1 MSDDSP
7 AATASAGEEDHWPS
21 FDITPR
27 AYEETVAAIA
37 KSMNLNLVG
46 WEVKHLDPVEGLDGT
61 YIMDVTARFRLA
73 GMDFLILFECKRHK
87 DPVKRSDVQVL
98 LTKLQST
105 GAQKGVV
112 VAATGFQSGALE
124 FAKAHGIACV
134 RLVDNAWTYITRRI
148 KALTPPIPTGTYSG
162 YAVTPDGDGDYDFA
176 LLTSNSDDTRSTFNI
191 PG

>member
-7 AATASAGEEDHWPS
+7 TGTATAGEEDHWPA
-21 FDITPR
+21 FDITPK
-27 AYEETVAAIA
+27 AYEEAVAAIA
-37 KSMNLNLVG
+37 RSMNLDLVG
-46 WEVKHLDPVEGLDGT
+46 WDVKHLDPVEGLDGS
-61 YIMDVTARFRLA
+61 YVMDVTARFQLA

-134 RLVDNAWTYITRRI
+134 RLVDNAWTYITRHTGTT
-148 KALTPPIPTGTYSG
+148 TPPVLTGAYSG
-162 YAVTPDGDGDYDFA
+162 YAMTPDGDGDYEFT
-176 LLTSNSDDTRSTFNI
+176 LLTGSPDNTRSAFII
-191 PG
+191 PA

>member
-1 MSDDSP
+1 MSEDS
-7 AATASAGEEDHWPS
+7 ATAAVAAGNEDHWPS
-21 FDITPR
+21 FDITPKD
-27 AYEETVAAIA
+27 YEEAVAAIA
-37 KSMNLNLVG
+37 KSMNLGLVG

-61 YIMDVTARFRLA
+61 YIMDVTARFQLA

-124 FAKAHGIACV
+124 FAQAHGIACV
-134 RLVDNAWTYITRRI
+134 RLVDNAWTYITRRT
-148 KALTPPIPTGTYSG
+148 KATNAPTLTGAYSG
-162 YAVTPDGDGDYDFA
+162 YVMTPDGDGDYDFT
-176 LLTSNSDDTRSTFNI
+176 LLTGDSGNTRSALI
-191 PG
+191 PPA

>member
-7 AATASAGEEDHWPS
+7 IATAAAGEEDHWPS
-21 FDITPR
+21 FDITPKD
-27 AYEETVAAIA
+27 YEEAVAAIA
-37 KSMNLNLVG
+37 KSMNLDLVG

-61 YIMDVTARFRLA
+61 YIMDVTARFQLA
-73 GMDFLILFECKRHK
+73 GMNFLILFECKRHK

-112 VAATGFQSGALE
+112 VATTGFQSGALD

-134 RLVDNAWTYITRRI
+134 RLVDNAWTYITRHTTATPP
-148 KALTPPIPTGTYSG
+148 ALTGVYSG
-162 YAVTPDGDGDYDFA
+162 YAMTLGGDGDYDFT
-176 LLTSNSDDTRSTFNI
+176 LLTGSSDNTRLTLI
-191 PG
+191 TPA

>member
-1 MSDDSP
+1 
-7 AATASAGEEDHWPS
+7 
-21 FDITPR
+21 
-27 AYEETVAAIA
+27 
-37 KSMNLNLVG
+37 MNLDLVG
-46 WEVKHLDPVEGLDGT
+46 WEVRHLDLVEGLDGT
-61 YIMDVTARFRLA
+61 YIMDVTARFQLA

-134 RLVDNAWTYITRRI
+134 RLVDNAWTYITRHTT
-148 KALTPPIPTGTYSG
+148 ATASPVLTGAYSG
-162 YAVTPDGDGDYDFA
+162 YAMTPDGDEDYNFS
-176 LLTSNSDDTRSTFNI
+176 LLTGSSDNTRSTLI
-191 PG
+191 TPA

>member
-1 MSDDSP
+1 MSDVSA

-21 FDITPR
+21 FDITPK
-27 AYEETVAAIA
+27 AYEEAVAAIA

-46 WEVKHLDPVEGLDGT
+46 WEVKHLDQVEGLDGI
-61 YIMDVTARFRLA
+61 YIMDVTARFQLA
-73 GMDFLILFECKRHK
+73 GMNFLILFECKRHK

-134 RLVDNAWTYITRRI
+134 RLVDKAWT
-148 KALTPPIPTGTYSG
+148 
-162 YAVTPDGDGDYDFA
+162 
-176 LLTSNSDDTRSTFNI
+176 
-191 PG
+191 